1 MSYLLIWLCLMIFF
15 IKNIFLFNQ
24 IIIEIDTHI
33 KSIIKIKYY
42 VMLYV
47 LEKKYYYFMWKS
59 SKSQTIFKQIINL
72 KFKR

>member
-1 MSYLLIWLCLMIFF
+1 MSHLLIWLCLMIFF

-47 LEKKYYYFMWKS
+47 LEKKYYYFM
-59 SKSQTIFKQIINL
+59 
-72 KFKR
+72 